1 MITDKNIQDKHS
13 KLDASKLLKRTRGRK
28 LHTYDS
34 WNGSSTTIV
43 VEDVELLNNSAL
55 FSGTN
60 YWGGKSGIYVNFEYL
75 DELLDKGSATKHN
88 TIERCDVVTKWNM
101 N

>member
-1 MITDKNIQDKHS
+1 MEDKHS
-13 KLDASKLLKRTRGRK
+13 KLDASKLLKQTKGRK
-28 LHTYDS
+28 LHIYDS
-34 WNGSSTTIV
+34 WNGSSMTIV
-43 VEDVELLNNSAL
+43 IEDVKLLNDSAL

-88 TIERCDVVTKWNM
+88 TIERCDVVTKWNI